1 MVLASFFSIAVL
13 ALSPGEEAPD
23 AMELLADGGLPPLT
37 DDGGLP
43 RSEPEP
49 IDADAGIA
57 TEEAPIDVAEESA
70 EHVDAELGEEPQTP
84 PAMPTV
90 DAGVDLG
97 ALLRPPF
104 LAARVRIAA
113 SQALVGRFASNTC
126 QRPVAVSV
134 FERVSARLEGAR
146 AAIGTAPIV
155 FDAGDMLGNSAL
167 GRLAVEAD
175 VARLAEAVAAMG
187 IRGRA
192 VGHRD
197 LAGSR
202 QQLMDFTRAL
212 NARNVPTV
220 LSNVICGDSS
230 KDLCAG
236 VISRDSPPLIIDT
249 PEGRVAF
256 IAAISPTSLRQIDKT
271 LGQGIQLTPAAEAIA
286 DATRR
291 ARAMGATWVVAAYDP
306 AIGSELE
313 DATQMVAS
321 IDSAASPD
329 VVFVSGVAEQ
339 FRSALTADGNTMLV
353 ATRPA
358 EVVTVE
364 LRDARAHAID
374 VPAPAT
380 ASPEVTAFAKDL
392 NDALCARYAGSLPG
406 SHLERE
412 LDRETAGAFVLDVLR
427 EHASAEI
434 ALINKRSISSN
445 APWPMR
451 AALSPLDL
459 LQMLPFDNRMRTM
472 VLPGSRLVAF
482 LGSRSAQ
489 DYFVRG
495 AANADGWRIN
505 NRPVD
510 LNQNYR
516 IVTTDFVVDKLIS
529 DFGLPTPA
537 TEEVAGGNVREEVT
551 RWLTVPRVGDILLQP
566 ADPAKRTRWT
576 VSYRL
581 QLDVTNVSI
590 SNPDTALF
598 TETQLAR
605 GHSRSVAGE
614 TEVRA
619 IGDHPSYSLES
630 QLRLRYGW
638 LESVTLDGTPNRGE
652 NNVDISTFRTL
663 ANARRVFGP
672 PVWYLPQPYGDLYVE
687 TELTRPVTRPYHH
700 LQLLPQAGVR
710 FELWPTFALYVGG
723 GLTWEVFARAE
734 ELTPKAPPAAVVV
747 VGGWQLRPTKLLQLG
762 SRWLELES
770 NLDIFARDLD
780 GPTQVQA
787 RGRARLLFPLFSVFS
802 FIATYDLFLRYAA
815 GQVGVS
821 HDLYVG
827 LQIAIGRSVQAFAF

>member
-1 MVLASFFSIAVL
+1 MKENPHLLLASLFSIAVL
-13 ALSPGEEAPD
+13 ASSPGEEAPVAGEPE
-23 AMELLADGGLPPLT
+23 AMELLSDGGLPPLT
-37 DDGGLP
+37 EDGVLP
-43 RSEPEP
+43 RT
-49 IDADAGIA
+49 DAGEA
-57 TEEAPIDVAEESA
+57 TEEVVPAEPEVSV
-70 EHVDAELGEEPQTP
+70 EHVDSELGEEPQSP
-84 PAMPTV
+84 PAIPEA
-90 DAGVDLG
+90 DAGVDLV
-97 ALLRPPF
+97 LTPPF
-104 LAARVRIAA
+104 LVTPRVRIAA
-113 SQALVGRFASNTC
+113 SHALVGRFASNTC
-126 QRPVAVSV
+126 QRPIATSA
-134 FERVSARLEGAR
+134 FERVSARLEAAR
-146 AAIGTAPIV
+146 AAAGTAPIV

-175 VARLAEAVAAMG
+175 VARLVEAVAALG

-202 QQLMDFTRAL
+202 QRLLDFTRAL
-212 NARNVPTV
+212 NTRNVPTV
-220 LSNVICGDSS
+220 LSNLICGEWAKEFCD
-230 KDLCAG
+230 A
-236 VISRDSPPLIIDT
+236 VISRDSPPLVIDT

-256 IAAISPTSLRQIDKT
+256 VAAISPTSLRQIDKT
-271 LGQGIQLTPAAEAIA
+271 LGQGISLTPAAEAIA

-291 ARAMGATWVVAAYDP
+291 ARAMGADWVVAAYDP
-306 AIGSELE
+306 AIGNELE

-329 VVFVSGVAEQ
+329 IVFVSGVADQ
-339 FRSALTADGNTMLV
+339 FRSALTASGNTMLV

-380 ASPEVTAFAKDL
+380 ARTEVADFARDL
-392 NDALCARYAGSLPG
+392 NDALCARYAGALPG

-412 LDRETAGAFVLDVLR
+412 LDRDTAGAFVLDVMR
-427 EHASAEI
+427 EHARAEV
-434 ALINKRSISSN
+434 AFINKRSISSN

-459 LQMLPFDNRMRTM
+459 LQMLPFDNGIRTM
-472 VLPGSRLVAF
+472 ELPGNRLVAF
-482 LGSRSAQ
+482 LASQNAK

-495 AANADGWRIN
+495 AVSADGWKIN
-505 NRPVD
+505 GRPID
-510 LNQNYR
+510 LNQSYR

-529 DFGLPTPA
+529 DFGLPTPT
-537 TEEVAGGNVREEVT
+537 TEQVPGGNVREEVT

-566 ADPAKRTRWT
+566 ADPAKKTRWT

-581 QLDVTNVSI
+581 QLDITNVSI
-590 SNPDTALF
+590 RNPDTALF

-605 GHSRSVAGE
+605 SESRSIAGE

-619 IGDHPSYSLES
+619 IGDNPAYSLES
-630 QLRLRYGW
+630 QLRVRYGY
-638 LESVTLDGTPNRGE
+638 LETSAGGN
-652 NNVDISTFRTL
+652 NNVDISTFRSL
-663 ANARRVFGP
+663 ANARKVFGP
-672 PVWYLPQPYGDLYVE
+672 PAWYLPQPYGDFYVE
-687 TELTRPVTRPYHH
+687 TELTRPVTRRYHH

-734 ELTPKAPPAAVVV
+734 ELTPKAPPAAAVVV
-747 VGGWQLRPTKLLQLG
+747 AGWQLRPTKLVQLG
-762 SRWLELES
+762 ARWLELES
-770 NLDIFARDLD
+770 NLDVFARDLD

-787 RGRARLLFPLFSVFS
+787 RGRVRLLFPLFSVFS
-802 FIATYDLFLRYAA
+802 FTATYDLFLRYAA
-815 GQVGVS
+815 SQVGVS

-827 LQIAIGRSVQAFAF
+827 LQIALGRSYQAFVF